1 MSNCSLQIRNLK
13 YEIGNYLI
21 LNDLNFEVRENSFV
35 ALIGPNGGG
44 KTTLL
49 KMILGLLKPSE
60 GEIVL
65 SSEEVKSITA
75 ELVGYVPQ
83 IKSMDR
89 LFPAKVYELVA
100 TGIRNSWITNLSKSE
115 KAMVLEALSK
125 VGAEHLSNRQL
136 SKLSGGELQRIY
148 LARSFI
154 RRPKILLLDEPATGI
169 DIVGEKDI
177 YHLIESYR
185 KETDAIVM
193 MVTHDWEAAYHHA
206 DYVLVLNHKQI
217 CYDEPKKAFREDILR
232 KAFSHVGHKHEIIF
246 KVDKNG

>member
-1 MSNCSLQIRNLK
+1 MSKCLLQIKNLTYK
-13 YEIGNYLI
+13 IGNYLI
-21 LNDLNFEVRENSFV
+21 LDNLNFEVSDNSFI

-60 GEIVL
+60 GEITIK
-65 SSEEVKSITA
+65 SEVVKAITS

-89 LFPAKVYELVA
+89 LFPAKAYELVA
-100 TGIRNSWITNLSKSE
+100 TGIRNTWVRKLSKSE
-115 KAMVLEALSK
+115 NELILEALKK
-125 VGAEHLSNRQL
+125 VGAENLVNRQL

-154 RRPKILLLDEPATGI
+154 RRPRILLLDEPATGI
-169 DIVGEKDI
+169 DAVGEYDI
-177 YHLIESYR
+177 YNMIEQYQN
-185 KETDAIVM
+185 ETGAIVM

-206 DYVLVLNHKQI
+206 DNVLLINHKQI
-217 CYDEPKKAFREDILR
+217 CFDVPQKAFKEENLR
-232 KAFSHVGHKHEIIF
+232 KAFSHVGHEHEIIF
-246 KVDKNG
+246 KVGNYD